1 LNPASLRAV
10 IVGAHIRTRGG
21 LPSVVPGAQA
31 IGADAVQFFA
41 SNARMWRPPSI
52 ADEAAA
58 QFRNACAAGGIG
70 SAFLHAPYLVN
81 IASPNPGFH
90 ARSIELSRATLSAA
104 DVLGAAGLVV
114 HAGAGGRGEPREA
127 LARAAD
133 ALDAIATVDA
143 EASLI
148 VELMAG
154 SSGAVASTFAEAAR
168 LFEAASSGDRLRLC
182 IDTCHLF
189 AAGYALDD
197 PAGVEECFEELRES
211 GLADRLVA
219 VHANDAEFPRGSRRD
234 RHANIGLG
242 GIGLGGFAAIL
253 ERPEVSRCTVLCETP
268 GDEEAR
274 RRDVA
279 TLKGLAAAAEA
290 PR

>member
-1 LNPASLRAV
+1 M

-21 LPSVVPGAQA
+21 LPSVVPGALA
-31 IGADAVQFFA
+31 IGAEGVQFFA

-52 ADEAAA
+52 PDEAAA
-58 QFRNACAAGGIG
+58 RFREECAAESIR

-81 IASPNPGFH
+81 IASPNPEFH
-90 ARSIELSRATLSAA
+90 AKSIVLSRATLEAA
-104 DVLGAAGLVV
+104 DALGAAGLVV

-127 LARAAD
+127 LARAAN
-133 ALDAIATVDA
+133 ALDAIGTVDVDA
-143 EASLI
+143 NLV

-168 LFEAASSGDRLRLC
+168 LFEATSSGDRLRLC

-189 AAGYALDD
+189 AAGYALDE
-197 PAGVEECFEELRES
+197 PAGVEECFAELGES

-234 RHANIGLG
+234 RHTNIGAG
-242 GIGLGGFAAIL
+242 GIGLDGFAAIL
-253 ERPEVSRCTVLCETP
+253 GRPEVRRCTVLCETP
-268 GDEEAR
+268 GDEDTR
-274 RRDVA
+274 RRDVS
-279 TLKGLAAAAEA
+279 TLRELADAGEA
-290 PR
+290 GG

>member
-1 LNPASLRAV
+1 M

-21 LPSVVPGAQA
+21 LPSVVPGARA
-31 IGADAVQFFA
+31 VGADGIQFFA

-58 QFRNACAAGGIG
+58 QFHEACAAEGIR

-90 ARSIELSRATLSAA
+90 ARSIELSRATLAAA

-114 HAGAGGRGEPREA
+114 HAGAGGRGQPREA
-127 LARAAD
+127 LARAAG
-133 ALDAIATVDA
+133 ALDAIGAVDT
-143 EASLI
+143 EANLV

-154 SSGAVASTFAEAAR
+154 SSGAVASTFAEATR
-168 LFEAASSGDRLRLC
+168 LFEAAASGDRLRLC

-189 AAGYALDD
+189 AAGYALDE
-197 PAGVEECFEELRES
+197 PAGVEECFDELRES

-219 VHANDAEFPRGSRRD
+219 VHANDAEFARGSRRD
-234 RHANIGLG
+234 RHANIGTG
-242 GIGLGGFAAIL
+242 GIGLDGFAAIL
-253 ERPEVSRCTVLCETP
+253 GRPEVRRCTVLCETP
-268 GDEEAR
+268 GDEDTR

-279 TLKGLAAAAEA
+279 TIKRLAAAAGG